1 MQYPDITEDQ
11 IQERCTKAVFSRG
24 EDYFYNEAIE
34 NPMFHG
40 WTLAASCYG
49 SEETPYSVSVEL
61 TPTGIAD
68 AECSCPYDWGGD
80 CKHIVALLL
89 TYVHE
94 PDEIH
99 SVEPILTAI
108 AEKPRATLLE
118 IISELLKREPALVPI
133 VKTYTDS
140 GAESQFEDT
149 PTASASTV
157 LASATTTVYREQIDR
172 LFGDGFLEQHQLH
185 TVIAQLTALVRHAES
200 LAEAGATEFALSI
213 LYALIHQSIVR
224 YEDTL
229 QNAEL
234 PRFVGTC
241 TTQFAQIAD
250 TLQEPTVLREYHQ
263 PLLDLSFEAEAAFT
277 PHLIRLLTQLC
288 ATQDTTEL
296 QTAVEQR
303 LDESRDR
310 QTHVQLLLSL
320 HLNNEHI
327 AAAFRLARREAA
339 AAAFINLLLEGQDED
354 TIWEALEEFPLT
366 IEEYWEVLK
375 NPLANRIP
383 NFTEQLLTLV
393 ERHRSETAIM
403 LYQGLIEQVLTAR
416 KRTDYKTVQHYLTE
430 AQKLYQ
436 HLDQENQWKA
446 YLDVLR
452 ERHRRKRTLLEM
464 LESPFEHQGPVG
476 AVSNRTRTETKDP
489 NI

>member
-1 MQYPDITEDQ
+1 MQYPNITEDQ
-11 IQERCTKAVFSRG
+11 IQERCTKQVFSRG

-40 WTLAASCYG
+40 WTLSANCYG
-49 SEETPYSVSVEL
+49 SEDTPYSVSVEL

-68 AECSCPYDWGGD
+68 AACSCPYDWGGD

-99 SVEPILTAI
+99 SIEPILTAI
-108 AEKPRATLLE
+108 AEKPRATLLD
-118 IISELLKREPALVPI
+118 IISELLKREPSLVSI
-133 VKTYTDS
+133 VKTYTD
-140 GAESQFEDT
+140 GVAESQFQDT

-157 LASATTTVYREQIDR
+157 AVSATTTAYREQIDR

-185 TVIAQLTALVRHAES
+185 KVIEQLTALVKHAES
-200 LAEAGATEFALSI
+200 LAQTGANEFALSI
-213 LYALIHQSIVR
+213 LYALIHQSIIR

-229 QNAEL
+229 QNSEL

-241 TTQFAQIAD
+241 TTQFVQITD
-250 TLQEPTVLREYHQ
+250 TLQELTALREYYQ
-263 PLLDLSFEAEAAFT
+263 PLLALSFEAEAAFT
-277 PHLIRLLTQLC
+277 PHLILLLKQLC
-288 ATQDTTEL
+288 ATQGTTEL
-296 QTAVEQR
+296 QTAIEQR

-310 QTHVQLLLSL
+310 QTHVQLLLDL
-320 HLNNEHI
+320 HLTNQQI
-327 AAAFRLARREAA
+327 AAAFRLARREES
-339 AAAFINLLLEGQDED
+339 AAAFISLLLERQDED
-354 TIWEALEEFPLT
+354 TLWEALEEFALT
-366 IEEYWEVLK
+366 VEEYSDILK

-393 ERHRSETAIM
+393 KGHRPETVIM
-403 LYQGLIEQVLTAR
+403 LYQGLIEQVLTAP

-436 HLDQENQWKA
+436 QVDQESQWNA
-446 YLDVLR
+446 YLKVLR

-464 LESPFEHQGPVG
+464 LESPLFT
-476 AVSNRTRTETKDP
+476 NR
-489 NI
+489 

>member
-1 MQYPDITEDQ
+1 MQYPNITEDQ
-11 IQERCTKAVFSRG
+11 IQERCTKQVFSRG

-40 WTLAASCYG
+40 WTLSANCYG
-49 SEETPYSVSVEL
+49 SEDTPYSVSVEL

-99 SVEPILTAI
+99 SIEPILTAI
-108 AEKPRATLLE
+108 AEKPRATLLD
-118 IISELLKREPALVPI
+118 IISELLKREPSLVPT
-133 VKTYTDS
+133 VKTYTD
-140 GAESQFEDT
+140 GVAESQFQDT
-149 PTASASTV
+149 QTTSASTV
-157 LASATTTVYREQIDR
+157 VVSATTTAYREQIDR

-185 TVIAQLTALVRHAES
+185 KVIEQLTALVKHAES
-200 LAEAGATEFALSI
+200 LAQAGATEFALSI

-229 QNAEL
+229 QNSEL

-241 TTQFAQIAD
+241 TTQFVQITD
-250 TLQEPTVLREYHQ
+250 TLQELTALREYYQ
-263 PLLDLSFEAEAAFT
+263 PLLALSFEAEAAFT
-277 PHLIRLLTQLC
+277 PHLIQLLKQLC
-288 ATQDTTEL
+288 ATQDTTEF
-296 QTAVEQR
+296 QTAIEQR

-310 QTHVQLLLSL
+310 QTHVQLLLDL
-320 HLNNEHI
+320 HLTNQQI

-339 AAAFINLLLEGQDED
+339 AAAFISLLLERQDED
-354 TIWEALEEFPLT
+354 TIWEALEEFALT
-366 IEEYWEVLK
+366 IEEYWDILK

-383 NFTEQLLTLV
+383 NFTEQLLALAKG
-393 ERHRSETAIM
+393 HRPETAIM

-430 AQKLYQ
+430 AQKLHQ
-436 HLDQENQWKA
+436 QVDQESQWET
-446 YLDVLR
+446 YLKVLR

-464 LESPFEHQGPVG
+464 LESPLFT
-476 AVSNRTRTETKDP
+476 NR
-489 NI
+489 